1 MIIHSLAFL
10 CLSFFIHKMHGFRG
24 LSRDS
29 FFGGWW
35 CNCWRTYGNNFYT
48 FGPLSFFDNS
58 SNDGIW
64 SSRQIIRYGLWPKF
78 FDFVPTFYSIGT
90 IDGILTHRSDC
101 VSSHSSHMLVCSI
114 FESVILWKF
123 KSLEQ
128 KKIALELKKADR
140 MTDMPI
146 VAPKTC
152 NLCNFQTCWIIK
164 SETCHNARFA
174 LFDGW
179 CLMDRWR
186 LPYCWLLLH
195 PRSS

>member
-146 VAPKTC
+146 IAPKNVQFSDLLNYKEW
-152 NLCNFQTCWIIK
+152 NLSQCKICIVWW
-164 SETCHNARFA
+164 
-174 LFDGW
+174 L
-179 CLMDRWR
+179 LDRWR